1 MMQCEILFQNEL
13 IYCVHL
19 KISKEYQYLNC
30 PLQVLAQS
38 GVCWLSIFLT
48 NITRTESSSALSS
61 CSAEVWW
68 LCSELILSTMTE
80 PEVLQWW
87 PCHSWLEHSG
97 GGRAGLT
104 TTLSSEYSPR
114 SGSSLNQFSLLWSG
128 LRFGWTRSWYKVSEL
143 TRIS

>member
-1 MMQCEILFQNEL
+1 MMQCQILFQNEL
-13 IYCVHL
+13 IHCVHL
-19 KISKEYQYLNC
+19 KIPKEYQYLNC

-80 PEVLQWW
+80 PEVWQW
-87 PCHSWLEHSG
+87 
-97 GGRAGLT
+97 
-104 TTLSSEYSPR
+104 
-114 SGSSLNQFSLLWSG
+114 
-128 LRFGWTRSWYKVSEL
+128 
-143 TRIS
+143 